1 MLSSYQHITLSLEEP
16 LALITI
22 NRPEK
27 HNAISL
33 ATLEEL
39 HSAVDRAAGD
49 ERIRVIG
56 ATGAG
61 GLAFASGSDLSEVA
75 DRDLKKGMEP
85 IVQGLSLIHI

>member
-1 MLSSYQHITLSLEEP
+1 MSGMLPP
-16 LALITI
+16 LTI
-22 NRPEK
+22 NERASLDAFELPTHNTIAGRTFGLDHHQWPEK

-56 ATGAG
+56 VTGQAVE
-61 GLAFASGSDLSEVA
+61 LLLRARTLVRSRTET
-75 DRDLKKGMEP
+75 
-85 IVQGLSLIHI
+85 